1 MEKETLTLHIDA
13 DGIRAYYNDDK
24 MACDEQKRLLELL
37 FGKDQLQPTQ
47 SKDVTERVKTFV
59 DAVNELGNDNSL
71 VQQYNMLY
79 SEFDATM
86 DADIIAY
93 LKLRIIAAALNE
105 GWKPQFTK
113 DEWRYYPYFYFLTKE
128 EYDNLSDKD
137 KQRCVGRS
145 GSNADADGWLVYAS
159 ASNGSAYSNANYGV
173 RLAFRTREL
182 AEYAG
187 KQFADIWADFL
198 LKVSSDTEDSKKRT
212 VVLLFSILSRTC
224 VLRKRNTFNSA
235 RTLPWCVPCSWS
247 AK

>member
-1 MEKETLTLHIDA
+1 MEKETLTLHVDA

-24 MACDEQKRLLELL
+24 MACDEQKHFSNFSLER
-37 FGKDQLQPTQ
+37 
-47 SKDVTERVKTFV
+47 VTERVKTFV

-79 SEFDATM
+79 SEFGATM

-105 GWKPQFTK
+105 GWEPQFTK
-113 DEWRYYPYFYFLTKE
+113 GEWRYFPYFYLYAKE

-145 GSNADADGWLVYAS
+145 NVNANADGGLVCAS
-159 ASNGSAYSNANYGV
+159 ASNGSASSHTGVGV

-198 LKVSSDTEDSKKRT
+198 LKVSSDTEDSKK
-212 VVLLFSILSRTC
+212 
-224 VLRKRNTFNSA
+224 
-235 RTLPWCVPCSWS
+235 
-247 AK
+247 

>member
-47 SKDVTERVKTFV
+47 SENVTERVKSFV

-79 SEFDATM
+79 SEFGSTM
-86 DADIIAY
+86 DADIVAY
-93 LKLRIIAAALNE
+93 LKLRIITAALNE
-105 GWKPQFTK
+105 DWEPQFTRG
-113 DEWRYYPYFYFLTKE
+113 EFRYYPYFYLYTKE
-128 EYDNLSDKD
+128 EYDNLSGKD

-145 GSNADADGWLVYAS
+145 DGGLVYAVES
-159 ASNGSAYSNANYGV
+159 GGSAYAVTSRGL

-198 LKVSSDTEDSKKRT
+198 LKVSSDTEDSKK
-212 VVLLFSILSRTC
+212 
-224 VLRKRNTFNSA
+224 
-235 RTLPWCVPCSWS
+235 
-247 AK
+247 